1 MNKALTVAAA
11 AGLGAGLMYLF
22 DPGRGNRRRALI
34 RDKVV
39 GASHKVGDAIQA
51 TSCDI
56 SHRAAGL
63 VAKSANLFKNK
74 EEVSDA
80 VLVER
85 VRSKM
90 GRIVSHPGAIE
101 VTANQGHVTLK
112 GPILAQEA
120 DRLISSVSS
129 IRGVQG
135 LDHQLERHEE
145 AGDVPGLQGGHIPP
159 RQRGWSPSTTV
170 MVAGAGCALGYY
182 GLRYRSL
189 LAPCLRSAGLDYLAR
204 RLRNNRRSR
213 RMPDLR
219 LVFGR

>member
-1 MNKALTVAAA
+1 MNKALTIAAA

-39 GASHKVGDAIQA
+39 GASHKAGNAIQA
-51 TSCDI
+51 TSCDL

-63 VAKSANLFKNK
+63 VARSASLFKKN
-74 EEVSDA
+74 EEVSDD

-101 VTANQGHVTLK
+101 VTANDGQVTLK

-129 IRGVQG
+129 MRGVQG

-145 AGDVPGLQGGHIPP
+145 AGDVPGLQGGYTRPGP
-159 RQRGWSPSTTV
+159 RGWSPSTTAI
-170 MVAGAGCALGYY
+170 VAGAGCALGYY
-182 GLRYRSL
+182 GIRYRSL
-189 LAPCLRSAGLDYLAR
+189 LGPCLRSAGLDLLAR
-204 RLRNNRRSR
+204 RLRSNRRSR
-213 RMPDLR
+213 RIPDLR